1 MLGREGWTPPTLVLQ
16 ASWVH
21 GARVARS
28 CFPHSCNWVP
38 LSSLCALVEGWN
50 DRRCSGRVA
59 FVHWTP
65 PDLWC
70 IILGW
75 WWYCF
80 CSVMFGDR
88 GGMVETWLY
97 ITSLMWA
104 LSSHSPTSGT
114 SASLHGFAV
123 YRMIAHVISVRVN
136 RSWLASSNHHS
147 NHIRTSHHT
156 PLVFFSCTTLRTN
169 RADTKRVAHWY
180 HW

>member
-50 DRRCSGRVA
+50 DRRCSG
-59 FVHWTP
+59 W
-65 PDLWC
+65 L
-70 IILGW
+70 L
-75 WWYCF
+75 
-80 CSVMFGDR
+80 
-88 GGMVETWLY
+88 LY
-97 ITSLMWA
+97 IGRRRTFDVSFWDGDGIVFVQSCLVTEVVWWKPCSTSRVWCGHYHHILLPLEQVPACMVLLCTAW
-104 LSSHSPTSGT
+104 
-114 SASLHGFAV
+114 LHMLLA
-123 YRMIAHVISVRVN
+123 YVRPLN

-156 PLVFFSCTTLRTN
+156 PFVFFSCTTLRTN
-169 RADTKRVAHWY
+169 RADTKRVAHW
-180 HW
+180 